1 MKPPPAAPAV
11 QARAADAAFRSC
23 SRVSQW
29 GDDVLSAIHRYL
41 SRLPA
46 AGVFVLALL
55 ALGLVGVADY
65 LTGPETSVVFLYL
78 VPVAF
83 GTWYGSRTYG
93 FVLTLLSALTA
104 IATDLASG
112 QPYSHTVI
120 PFWNGLLQFIF
131 SMIGV
136 GLLDMLRERLHLE
149 QKLAR
154 TDALTG
160 ILNSR
165 AFVEHMGYI
174 IALSRRDGAPITLAY
189 IDLDDFKQVNDTRGR
204 SAGDKVLRI
213 VGHTLRTS
221 IRRTDAVARLGGDEF
236 ALLLPVTNQEAARTL
251 IGKIKLRLTEALAL
265 HSFPVGC
272 SIGAVTFRA
281 PPANAD
287 EAIRIADRVMYQ
299 AKSQGKN
306 AIVFQTV
313 PPAA

>member
-1 MKPPPAAPAV
+1 M
-11 QARAADAAFRSC
+11 
-23 SRVSQW
+23 
-29 GDDVLSAIHRYL
+29 LSAIHRYL

-46 AGVFVLALL
+46 AGVLAPAVL
-55 ALGLVGVADY
+55 ALGLVGLADY
-65 LTGPETSVVFLYL
+65 VLGAETSVTLLYL
-78 VPVAF
+78 VPVSF
-83 GTWYGSRTYG
+83 GTWYGSRAYG
-93 FVLTLLSALTA
+93 FALALLSAIVA
-104 IATDLASG
+104 IGTDLASG
-112 QPYSHTVI
+112 YPYSHAVI
-120 PFWNGLLQFIF
+120 PFWNGLLQLAFF
-131 SMIGV
+131 TIGV

-174 IALSRRDGAPITLAY
+174 IALSQRDGAPITLAY
-189 IDLDDFKQVNDTRGR
+189 IDLDDFKQINDTRGH

-272 SIGAVTFRA
+272 SIGAVTFRE
-281 PPANAD
+281 PPASPD